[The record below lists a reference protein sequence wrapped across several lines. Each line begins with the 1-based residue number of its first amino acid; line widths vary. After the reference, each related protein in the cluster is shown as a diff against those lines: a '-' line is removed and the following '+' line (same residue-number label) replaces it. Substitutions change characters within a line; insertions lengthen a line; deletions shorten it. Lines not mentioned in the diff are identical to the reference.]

1 MEGGSTLFPGFAE
14 RLRVDVAATMRLLA
28 VENAAEARAQINAL
42 ELRLEALDRERV
54 RDHKTFVG
62 EQERVRQVESTLL
75 TADQLSSEAS
85 WTRSRRSAA
94 NKVASSAADVAA
106 AEAPTKVIAPPE
118 RLYSAWIGG
127 SILASLSSFEQMWIT
142 RREYDEYGPKIV
154 NRKCQ
159 Y

>member
-1 MEGGSTLFPGFAE
+1 
-14 RLRVDVAATMRLLA
+14 
-28 VENAAEARAQINAL
+28 
-42 ELRLEALDRERV
+42 LRLEALDRERV
-54 RDHKTFVG
+54 RDHKTFGG
-62 EQERVRQVESTLL
+62 EQERVRLAESTLL

-85 WTRSRRSAA
+85 WTRARWSAA

-106 AEAPTKVIAPPE
+106 ADAPTEVIAPPE

-142 RREYDEYGPKIV
+142 RREYDEYGPRIV